1 MEFFIHLLKSS
12 GILLLFFLV
21 YTVFLKKETFFTTN
35 RWFLITGLITALLL
49 PFITLKKMVDVE
61 APMVFNANAMV
72 FEASEPVIANAP
84 PLFDSFKVLLL
95 IYMLG
100 VIVFLTRF
108 MLQLFKINTL
118 TKESVAKKVRGFF
131 HIQTTKP
138 VAPFS
143 FFNNIYFYPKQFN
156 NDELQNIIAH
166 EEVHAKELH
175 TLDILL
181 LETVFILQWF
191 NPIIWFYKKIV
202 KQNLEYLADAQACEK
217 GSCRKTY
224 QYLML
229 KQAAGHQHLE
239 ITTTFYNSLIKK
251 RIVML
256 NQNQSKKMN
265 AWKLMVILPLLGLF
279 LVGFN
284 TETVYNYTNSD
295 IAEAIAVDKS
305 IELVINKDTSD
316 EELQKMKDDLATDG
330 IDFSYTVV
338 HNDQKEIIDISI
350 QLSGSGRDGENFSG
364 SYNSSSDG
372 PIKPLVIFYDD
383 NTNTVS
389 FSQSSDGAVHKMH
402 TKGQNKMVWISSDHD
417 ENENTEKHEIIEI
430 EKEGDNEVIRLNGK
444 VVGRDEL
451 KSLGKSEKIFVKML
465 DVGDSIDGVITIDKI
480 GVDENGSKEKIVIVR
495 EYDDEDEEH
504 IHLKKDKQIK
514 EKKIKIKKVISGD
527 SDDDENVF
535 ILDGSDDDH
544 EINIKGSS
552 KAIYF
557 INGKASSKK
566 EFEKLSPED
575 IATINVYK
583 GDKAVETYG
592 KKAKNGV
599 IEVVTKKQ

>member
-61 APMVFNANAMV
+61 APLVFNANAMV
-72 FEASEPVIANAP
+72 IEASEPVIANAP

-95 IYMLG
+95 IYSLG

-108 MLQLFKINTL
+108 MLQLIKINTL

-156 NDELQNIIAH
+156 NNELQNIIAH

-217 GSCRKTY
+217 GSCKKMY

-265 AWKLMVILPLLGLF
+265 AWKLMV
-279 LVGFN
+279 
-284 TETVYNYTNSD
+284 
-295 IAEAIAVDKS
+295 
-305 IELVINKDTSD
+305 
-316 EELQKMKDDLATDG
+316 
-330 IDFSYTVV
+330 
-338 HNDQKEIIDISI
+338 
-350 QLSGSGRDGENFSG
+350 
-364 SYNSSSDG
+364 
-372 PIKPLVIFYDD
+372 
-383 NTNTVS
+383 
-389 FSQSSDGAVHKMH
+389 
-402 TKGQNKMVWISSDHD
+402 
-417 ENENTEKHEIIEI
+417 
-430 EKEGDNEVIRLNGK
+430 
-444 VVGRDEL
+444 
-451 KSLGKSEKIFVKML
+451 
-465 DVGDSIDGVITIDKI
+465 
-480 GVDENGSKEKIVIVR
+480 
-495 EYDDEDEEH
+495 
-504 IHLKKDKQIK
+504 
-514 EKKIKIKKVISGD
+514 
-527 SDDDENVF
+527 
-535 ILDGSDDDH
+535 
-544 EINIKGSS
+544 
-552 KAIYF
+552 
-557 INGKASSKK
+557 
-566 EFEKLSPED
+566 
-575 IATINVYK
+575 
-583 GDKAVETYG
+583 
-592 KKAKNGV
+592 
-599 IEVVTKKQ
+599 